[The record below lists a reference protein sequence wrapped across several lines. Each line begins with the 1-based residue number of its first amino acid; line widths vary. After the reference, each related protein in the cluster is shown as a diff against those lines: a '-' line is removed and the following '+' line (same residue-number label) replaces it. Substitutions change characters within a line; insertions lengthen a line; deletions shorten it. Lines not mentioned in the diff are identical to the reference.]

1 VEGKESR
8 GSKRKSTSR
17 SEARVLQTL
26 NVYSSDYGMCLAQKF
41 MDKKT
46 NKILAAQK
54 LLQLMDLKGTI
65 VTADALNCQ

>member
-1 VEGKESR
+1 
-8 GSKRKSTSR
+8 
-17 SEARVLQTL
+17 
-26 NVYSSDYGMCLAQKF
+26 